1 MKGASSRRGA
11 HLVSPSAPDRESDLK
26 AETIRIIDVWTGKGI
41 CFFLTALRRLQDAFT
56 SRPVSPVP
64 VRKILFIKLIEQ
76 GATVLAYS
84 AIRRAIEQ
92 VGRENVYFL
101 VFEEN
106 REILFILDLL
116 PKENVLLVRNRDFLT
131 FTRDILTALVRIRRL
146 RIDAAV
152 DLEFF
157 ARASAIISFLTGAER
172 RVGLHRF
179 TSEAPYRGDLMTH
192 RVQYNPYLHT
202 AKAYLIL
209 VDALTRLPG
218 EVPLSKVPE
227 EDFAVTAPR
236 FRPTAE
242 ETGQLKK
249 RLSDI
254 WEDTDGTPLVLLNPN
269 ASDLLPL
276 RKWSLEK
283 FVALGRKILEE
294 RPDARLIVTGAP
306 SEAPAAKTLCDQIG
320 SPRAVSLAGKTTL
333 RELLV
338 LYTLAAVLVTNDSG
352 PGHFASMTDIDNVV
366 LFGPETPRLFG
377 AIGGRPRTIYGELAC
392 SPCVNAFNHRFS
404 PCNDNR
410 CMQVITVE
418 KVLRTV
424 LACLEERRKASETA
438 S

>member
-1 MKGASSRRGA
+1 
-11 HLVSPSAPDRESDLK
+11 LK
-26 AETIRIIDVWTGKGI
+26 AETIRIIDIWTGKGI
-41 CFFLTALRRLQDAFT
+41 CFFLTALRRLLDAFT
-56 SRPVSPVP
+56 PRPSSPSP
-64 VRKILFIKLIEQ
+64 MRKILFIKLIEQ

-84 AIRRAIEQ
+84 AIHRAIEQ

-116 PKENVLLVRNRDFLT
+116 PAENVLIVRNRDFLT
-131 FTRDILTALVRIRRL
+131 FTRDILASLIRIRRL
-146 RIDAAV
+146 RIDAVV

-157 ARASAIISFLTGAER
+157 ARASAIISFLTGAKR

-202 AKAYLIL
+202 AKAYLLL
-209 VDALTRLPG
+209 VDALTRMPR
-218 EVPLSKVPE
+218 EIPLSKVPE
-227 EDFAVTAPR
+227 ESLAVTAPR
-236 FRPTAE
+236 FQPTGE

-254 WEDTDGTPLVLLNPN
+254 WKETGNGPLVLLNPN

-276 RKWSLEK
+276 RKWSLEN
-283 FVALGRKILEE
+283 FGALGLKILEE

-306 SEAPAAKTLCDQIG
+306 SEAAAAETLCSRIG
-320 SPRAVSLAGKTTL
+320 SHRAVTLAGRTTL

-338 LYTLAAVLVTNDSG
+338 LYTMADVLVTNDSG

-377 AIGGRPRTIYGELAC
+377 AIGGHPHTIYGKLAC

-410 CMQVITVE
+410 CMQIITVE
-418 KVLRTV
+418 EVLRTV
-424 LACLEERRKASETA
+424 LACLSQRRDRAGKAS
-438 S
+438 

>member
-1 MKGASSRRGA
+1 M
-11 HLVSPSAPDRESDLK
+11 K

-41 CFFLTALRRLQDAFT
+41 CFVLTELRRLLDAF
-56 SRPVSPVP
+56 RPRAATPSP

-84 AIRRAIEQ
+84 AIQRAIER
-92 VGRENVYFL
+92 VGRENVYFM

-116 PKENVLLVRNRDFLT
+116 PEENVLIIRNRDFLT
-131 FTRDILTALVRIRRL
+131 FTRDILAALIRIRRL
-146 RIDAAV
+146 GIDTTV

-202 AKAYLIL
+202 AKAYLLL
-209 VDALTRLPG
+209 VDALEREPG
-218 EVPLSKVPE
+218 EVPLSKVAE
-227 EDFAVTAPR
+227 GNLAVTAPR
-236 FRPTAE
+236 FQPTEE
-242 ETGQLKK
+242 ETGRLKK
-249 RLSDI
+249 RLS
-254 WEDTDGTPLVLLNPN
+254 EMPQTAGSGPLVLLNPN
-269 ASDLLPL
+269 AGDLLPL
-276 RKWSLEK
+276 RKWSLEN
-283 FVALGRKILEE
+283 FFDLGRRILEA
-294 RPDARLIVTGAP
+294 RPDARLIITGAP
-306 SEAPAAKTLCDQIG
+306 SEAAAAENLCSRIG
-320 SPRAVSLAGKTTL
+320 SGRTVSLAGKTTL

-338 LYTLAAVLVTNDSG
+338 LYTLADVLVTNDSG

-377 AIGGRPRTIYGELAC
+377 AIGGRPHTIYAKLAC

-404 PCNDNR
+404 PCLDGR

-418 KVLRTV
+418 EVLRTV
-424 LACLEERRKASETA
+424 LACLARRQKASETA

>member
-1 MKGASSRRGA
+1 M
-11 HLVSPSAPDRESDLK
+11 K

-41 CFFLTALRRLQDAFT
+41 CFFLTMLRRLWDAFAP
-56 SRPVSPVP
+56 RPLSPPP

-84 AIRRAIEQ
+84 ALRRAIDQ
-92 VGRENVYFL
+92 AGRENVYFM

-116 PKENVLLVRNRDFLT
+116 PAENVLIIRNRDFLT
-131 FTRDILTALVRIRRL
+131 FSRDILSALIRVRKL
-146 RIDAAV
+146 RIDAVV

-192 RVQYNPYLHT
+192 RVQYNPYFHT
-202 AKAYLIL
+202 AKAYLLL
-209 VDALTRLPG
+209 VEALARSPG
-218 EVPLSKVPE
+218 EIPLSKIPE
-227 EDFAVTAPR
+227 RDLAVTAPR
-236 FRPTAE
+236 FRPTEE
-242 ETGQLKK
+242 ETGRLEK
-249 RLSDI
+249 RLADI
-254 WEDTDGTPLVLLNPN
+254 WGEAGSGPLVLLNPN
-269 ASDLLPL
+269 AGDLLPL
-276 RKWSLEK
+276 RKWSTEN
-283 FVALGRKILEE
+283 FIALGRKILEK
-294 RPDARLIVTGAP
+294 RPDVRLIITGAP
-306 SEAPAAKTLCDQIG
+306 SEAASAEAVCSRIG
-320 SPRAVSLAGKTTL
+320 SRRAVTLAGRTTL

-338 LYTLAAVLVTNDSG
+338 LYTLADVLVTNDSG

-366 LFGPETPRLFG
+366 LFGPETPHLFG
-377 AIGGRPRTIYGELAC
+377 AIGGRPRTIYAKLAC

-418 KVLRTV
+418 EILRTV
-424 LACLEERRKASETA
+424 LACLAERNKASGTA